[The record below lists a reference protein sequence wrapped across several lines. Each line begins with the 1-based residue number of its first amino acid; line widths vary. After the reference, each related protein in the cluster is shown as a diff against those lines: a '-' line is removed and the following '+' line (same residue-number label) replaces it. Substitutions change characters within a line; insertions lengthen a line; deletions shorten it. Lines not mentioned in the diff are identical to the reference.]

1 MHQRQDDPSA
11 GFGEAPPPSSLVTPQ
26 DIQQKEFRVSRF
38 GGYKM
43 ADVDEFLDQLTESV
57 GRLVHENE
65 RLRREGARPVVGEP
79 DLADVSRQADEI
91 IERAREEAVRVVAE
105 ARDRAANISG
115 AGMSTAGDNERAA
128 VNAFLRREREF
139 LQGLGE
145 LVQSHAET
153 MKAMA
158 RQARARAAAPSD
170 EDDAGSS
177 SGGSRAERDAAAG
190 AESSGTQPP
199 AQPQP
204 QRSRQRVT
212 ERGAKPESHPNE
224 EPTTTTSNTAPAAA
238 EPETDTEATQ
248 AMTPQERGAEPPVR
262 VEQPEPATT
271 RGQEDGGTTLRD
283 LFWGEDA

>member
-1 MHQRQDDPSA
+1 
-11 GFGEAPPPSSLVTPQ
+11 VTPQ

-65 RLRREGARPVVGEP
+65 RLRRQDAPPVVGEP

-91 IERAREEAVRVVAE
+91 IERAREEAARIVAE
-105 ARDRAANISG
+105 ARDRTNAGG
-115 AGMSTAGDNERAA
+115 AGASTAGDDERAA

-139 LQGLGE
+139 LQSLGE

-158 RQARARAAAPSD
+158 RQARAPASTGSAPEAADSSAEPAMAERERVADPEGQRSQPSETPAAPS
-170 EDDAGSS
+170 
-177 SGGSRAERDAAAG
+177 ER
-190 AESSGTQPP
+190 
-199 AQPQP
+199 
-204 QRSRQRVT
+204 R
-212 ERGAKPESHPNE
+212 AKPEPTPASKQD
-224 EPTTTTSNTAPAAA
+224 PTTTSKAVQRPEN
-238 EPETDTEATQ
+238 ETDAEATQ
-248 AMTPQERGAEPPVR
+248 AMTPQPRDAAPPAR

-271 RGQEDGGTTLRD
+271 RGREDGESTLRD
-283 LFWGEDA
+283 LFWGEDT

>member
-11 GFGEAPPPSSLVTPQ
+11 GFAEAPPTSSLVTPQ

-65 RLRREGARPVVGEP
+65 RLRRQDARPVVGEP

-91 IERAREEAVRVVAE
+91 IERAREEAVRIVEE
-105 ARDRAANISG
+105 ARDRAATASG
-115 AGMSTAGDNERAA
+115 ARMSTAGDDERAA

-139 LQGLGE
+139 LQSLGE

-158 RQARARAAAPSD
+158 RQTRAPAS
-170 EDDAGSS
+170 AGSRPEATAS
-177 SGGSRAERDAAAG
+177 SAAM
-190 AESSGTQPP
+190 P
-199 AQPQP
+199 A
-204 QRSRQRVT
+204 T
-212 ERGAKPESHPNE
+212 ER
-224 EPTTTTSNTAPAAA
+224 EPTADAEGEGSQPSQTPAAA
-238 EPETDTEATQ
+238 SERRTKPEPAPKQDPTASTSKTVRRPETDADDEATQ
-248 AMTPQERGAEPPVR
+248 AMTPQPRDAAPPVR

-271 RGQEDGGTTLRD
+271 RGQEDGGSTLRD
-283 LFWGEDA
+283 LFWGEDT